1 MSISEFNDSEFGQT
15 WTWVQERS
23 KAKRHERDQ
32 NEEMYYLSRLN
43 TFYLISAWTKGIKD
57 PKDLYKLPG
66 DEESKKKITE
76 NMNPFSEEAQAA
88 FDKMDKM
95 KFDKNNGDF
104 LKEIQWR
111 QQ

>member
-1 MSISEFNDSEFGQT
+1 MTPNEWETSEFGRT
-15 WTWVQERS
+15 WTWLEERS
-23 KAKRHERDQ
+23 RAAKHEREQ
-32 NEEMYYLSRLN
+32 KEEMYFLNRLN
-43 TFYLISAWTKGIKD
+43 TYYLISAWTKGVKN
-57 PKDLYKLPG
+57 PSDLYTLPG

-104 LKEIQWR
+104 LKEIQWHP
-111 QQ
+111 Q